1 MSSGM
6 GCSAIYF
13 LD

>member
-1 MSSGM
+1 M

>member
-1 MSSGM
+1 MSAQGI
-6 GCSAIYF
+6 SAIYF